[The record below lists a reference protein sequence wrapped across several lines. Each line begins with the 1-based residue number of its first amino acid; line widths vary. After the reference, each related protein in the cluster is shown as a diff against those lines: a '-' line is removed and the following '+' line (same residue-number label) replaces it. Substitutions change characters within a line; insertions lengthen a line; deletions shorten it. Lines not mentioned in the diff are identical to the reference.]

1 MGLGGSNITSN
12 EDIYEWL
19 LQRDDKFLIDMQNFD
34 FARKKFGKGA
44 RGVVAKDIARQILRE
59 REQMRQYAVAVAQAQ
74 AKQPAPAPAPTP
86 VVPTPTPSPAII
98 YTTKPA
104 PQQIIKV
111 QQTVTPVVQKV
122 TPVTPPAP
130 QQILYVPKP
139 AVPTPAPAKPSWR
152 ERIAG
157 IFKRLKFW

>member
-1 MGLGGSNITSN
+1 MTSN

-19 LQRDDKFLIDMQNFD
+19 LQRDDKFLIDMQNLA
-34 FARKKFGKGA
+34 FAQKKFGTGA

-74 AKQPAPAPAPTP
+74 AKQPIPAPTQAPTP
-86 VVPTPTPSPAII
+86 VIPTPTPSPMII

-104 PQQIIKV
+104 PQQILKV

-122 TPVTPPAP
+122 TPVTPTPTPAP
-130 QQILYVPKP
+130 QQILYVSKPAIPKP
-139 AVPTPAPAKPSWR
+139 SLR
-152 ERIAG
+152 ERIVG
-157 IFKRLKFW
+157 LFKRLKFW

>member
-1 MGLGGSNITSN
+1 MTSN

-19 LQRDDKFLIDMQNFD
+19 IKRDDKFLMDMQNLT
-34 FARKKFGKGA
+34 FAQKKFGTGA
-44 RGVVAKDIARQILRE
+44 RGVVAKDIARQILIE

-74 AKQPAPAPAPTP
+74 AKQPAPAPTPTP

-122 TPVTPPAP
+122 TPVTPTPAP

-139 AVPTPAPAKPSWR
+139 AIPPAKPSWR
-152 ERIAG
+152 ERITG
-157 IFKRLKFW
+157 LFKRLKFW